1 MILEIGKLRWRMWLY
16 KKNLND
22 EGKRVIYWHSRPA
35 FHLAKH
41 KWAVS
46 RGLHTFAKSLMGCS
60 MMIEDNHPDVQDCK
74 VGHCGTSEE
83 KNSMASARR
92 SNRRVNG
99 CEMTMGNRSI
109 ERVLEAASQEEAQEW
124 SRMYIQPIL
133 EFLCYMYKVSTQT
146 ADTFQR
152 NTKAQP
158 FLQCFLKNTT
168 NPRRLVLQYDIS
180 MGMHWNCYKG
190 Q

>member
-1 MILEIGKLRWRMWLY
+1 
-16 KKNLND
+16 
-22 EGKRVIYWHSRPA
+22 
-35 FHLAKH
+35 
-41 KWAVS
+41 
-46 RGLHTFAKSLMGCS
+46 
-60 MMIEDNHPDVQDCK
+60 MIEDNHPDVQDCK

-109 ERVLEAASQEEAQEW
+109 ERVLEAASQEEAREW
-124 SRMYIQPIL
+124 SRRDIQPIL
-133 EFLCYMYKVSTQT
+133 EPRLHSPTLFLCYMYKVSTQT

-158 FLQCFLKNTT
+158 FLQCFLKKYNQPKETGAAVGYM
-168 NPRRLVLQYDIS
+168 NGNALKLL
-180 MGMHWNCYKG
+180 
-190 Q
+190 